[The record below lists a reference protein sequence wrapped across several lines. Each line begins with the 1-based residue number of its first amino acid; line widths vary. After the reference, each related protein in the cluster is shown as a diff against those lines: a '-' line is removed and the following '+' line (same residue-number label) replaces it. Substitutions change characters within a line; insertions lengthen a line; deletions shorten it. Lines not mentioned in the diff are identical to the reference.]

1 MMDLCPRAPI
11 EKKAK
16 RGRRSKLTTTI
27 DGELHDRL
35 MELYGQGYSLSH
47 IVDSAL
53 WNLFDKPPLSFQIAQ
68 DNPEESE

>member
-1 MMDLCPRAPI
+1 MMELCPRAPI

-16 RGRRSKLTTTI
+16 RGRRAKLTTTI

-35 MELYGQGYSLSH
+35 MKLYEHGYSLSH

-53 WNLFDKPPLSFQIAQ
+53 WHLFEKPKLSFELDATKP
-68 DNPEESE
+68 DK

>member
-1 MMDLCPRAPI
+1 MMELCPRAPI

-35 MELYGQGYSLSH
+35 MELYKAGYSLSH

-53 WNLFDKPPLSFQIAQ
+53 WNLFDRPKLSFEL
-68 DNPEESE
+68 DKPEVSE